1 MHSNDSRLGHRF
13 LNAIA
18 RRPLAI
24 AKAGANSM
32 CYQQYP
38 LANAKFI
45 PASCYILCVQLQ
57 GQTPPTPLAQGWSWA
72 SDQGCRCLHAGK
84 VHCKISNTSAATLQV
99 TTAVAKHILAMLSAR
114 SFRSTAAWHAALGTQ
129 QERPFFFSK
138 VLKCTLGATD
148 SKQSYRLHRH
158 RFPRHVFQTPT
169 SYDTT
174 L

>member
-1 MHSNDSRLGHRF
+1 
-13 LNAIA
+13 
-18 RRPLAI
+18 
-24 AKAGANSM
+24 M
-32 CYQQYP
+32 CYQHYP

-45 PASCYILCVQLQ
+45 PVSRYILCVQLQ
-57 GQTPPTPLAQGWSWA
+57 GQSPRHLSRKAGHGPLTRAVGACTRVKYTAKFQIQA
-72 SDQGCRCLHAGK
+72 PQRCKSRLPWL
-84 VHCKISNTSAATLQV
+84 N
-99 TTAVAKHILAMLSAR
+99 ILAMLSAR
-114 SFRSTAAWHAALGTQ
+114 SFRSTAAWHAALSTQ

-138 VLKCTLGATD
+138 VLTCTLGATD